1 MASLDQLSKAKV
13 FVPRDPGKG
22 KKLDGTPQAPKRVG
36 KVHHLVF
43 SPDGKTVVGV
53 MVKRPDVAGMVK
65 RNDMFAA
72 LDSISFTENGILV
85 SGPASTDKDAID
97 RLGID
102 FDKCIIWE
110 GMDVVTRSGKVL
122 GYVVDV
128 TFDLKTGA
136 VETIYV
142 TDGAVAASLV
152 GSVPIPAS
160 MILGY
165 RKGNMV
171 VSDDAA
177 ELSLTGGA
185 AAKAGESFAKAK
197 IAGKEAAHEA
207 GKAASVA
214 VDKGSFALGK
224 GIGHVR
230 NVVKDAMTEDP
241 EVAELPAQDVTVE
254 APASPETPASAE
266 KDDAPVPVYVPSGTT
281 SDDGTE
287 DKPDVQAGVD
297 KAARAVGRQIGKT
310 KGMFSSFLK
319 EFEENSK

>member
-43 SPDGKTVVGV
+43 SPDGKTVVGL

-65 RNDMFAA
+65 RGDMFCA
-72 LDSISFTENGILV
+72 LDSISFIESGVLV
-85 SGPASTDKDAID
+85 SGPASTDKAAIE

-102 FDKCIIWE
+102 FDRCIIWE
-110 GMDVVTRSGKVL
+110 GMDVVTASGTAL

-128 TFDLKTGA
+128 TFDLDGGA

-152 GSVPIPAS
+152 GSVPIPAP

-171 VSDDAA
+171 VSDDARD
-177 ELSLTGGA
+177 LSLTGGV
-185 AAKAGESFAKAK
+185 AAKAGEGFAKAK
-197 IAGKEAAHEA
+197 VAGKEAAHEA

-224 GIGHVR
+224 GLGHVR
-230 NVVKDAMTEDP
+230 NAVKDAMTDDP
-241 EVAELPAQDVTVE
+241 EVAELPAEDVTVE
-254 APASPETPASAE
+254 TPPKPEASVSAE
-266 KDDAPVPVYVPSGTT
+266 KDDAATPVYVPSGTSA
-281 SDDGTE
+281 SDDE
-287 DKPDVQAGVD
+287 KKPDVQAGVD
-297 KAARAVGRQIGKT
+297 KAARVVGRQLGQA